1 MVEILRTIG
10 LVDANTRF
18 PDLCQE
24 IAESG
29 EAVIIARRGEPW
41 IEVRPARGGSPGAK
55 NAPRPSGI
63 LDCLGECQARFGPL
77 REEFHFPERVSTP
90 LPHGEMN

>member
-41 IEVRPARGGSPGAK
+41 IEVRPARGSSAGAK
-55 NAPRPSGI
+55 HAPPPRGI
-63 LDCLGECQARFGPL
+63 LDCLHECQARFGPL
-77 REEFHFPERVSTP
+77 LDEFDFPERTSSP